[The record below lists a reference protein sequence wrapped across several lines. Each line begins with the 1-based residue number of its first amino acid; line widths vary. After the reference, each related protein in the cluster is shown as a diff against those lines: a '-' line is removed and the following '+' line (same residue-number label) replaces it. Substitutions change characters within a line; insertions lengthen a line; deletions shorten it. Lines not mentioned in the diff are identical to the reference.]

1 MHKAPQK
8 LKKETANE
16 SDSEEELS
24 VIYIPYQPNTQQ
36 SFSFHALIEGMSQQ
50 IKNDTIPAEPS
61 TSEEHSSALSEQ
73 PHDDSNAH
81 PPATTQT
88 AEPTLGAPT
97 KRRRTSK
104 VDTVLAQAK
113 DIALAG
119 IQEITSAENIGIV
132 HHLRGEE
139 ERLTTHLF
147 ECTMSGYRGWF
158 WFATL
163 SRTPRSKIATVCEV
177 GLIPGDDALLAP
189 AWVPWSERMNTIEEE
204 NAETTD
210 TEETTS
216 HSEDTSD
223 DE

>member
-16 SDSEEELS
+16 AGSEEELS
-24 VIYIPYQPNTQQ
+24 VIYIPYQSNTQQ

-50 IKNDTIPAEPS
+50 IKNDIAPTE
-61 TSEEHSSALSEQ
+61 TSISEDRSFALSEH
-73 PHDDSNAH
+73 PHDNRNA
-81 PPATTQT
+81 QT
-88 AEPTLGAPT
+88 PTAAQNAEPTLGAPT